1 MTAEELLA
9 KHPTVFGSPPTV
21 YLECGDGW
29 IPLLD
34 ALASTIAW
42 ELQGIEDQR
51 KANIKYN
58 AMREGLLNDDMTLFN
73 EAFGHPAPH
82 ADWVEGWIEVA
93 CRQPAREIPEPT
105 EFRVAQVKEKFGTLR
120 FYVYGGNDAIQ
131 GMIRLAETMS
141 ARTCELCGDPG
152 ESTYQKVGGWI
163 QTLCPDHMEERVNK
177 MKETK

>member
-42 ELQGIEDQR
+42 ELENIEDQR

-58 AMREGLLNDDMTLFN
+58 AMREGLLKDDMTLFG
-73 EAFGHPAPH
+73 ESYGLVTDE
-82 ADWVEGWIEVA
+82 DWINSKINQICE
-93 CRQPAREIPEPT
+93 QPAREIPEPV

-131 GMIRLAETMS
+131 GMIRLAETLS
-141 ARTCELCGDPG
+141 AHTCELCGNHG